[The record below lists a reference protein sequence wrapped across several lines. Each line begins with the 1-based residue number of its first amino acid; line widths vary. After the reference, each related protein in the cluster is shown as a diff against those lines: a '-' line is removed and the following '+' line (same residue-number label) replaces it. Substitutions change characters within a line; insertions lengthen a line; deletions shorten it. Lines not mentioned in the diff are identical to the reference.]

1 MPLISRSL
9 PALESWRSC
18 FVAVCLLIFSNG
30 VQAAN
35 PIAPSGLRGAV
46 TAATALSLIW
56 DDNSTT
62 ETHFQIAYTD
72 NGSNQTPI
80 SLTAADAGGSTAG
93 VGIVSVN
100 LSSLT
105 AGHTYTFKIRAY
117 TTSTSNASA
126 YSNTITVV
134 TNDFDPPNMV
144 DATTQTNGSILVR
157 WVDNAIT
164 EGGYFVE
171 YRALPSGTFSV
182 AGSTAANFTG
192 FFLGNLIPATSY
204 EFRVRGFKGTA
215 ASPTSTTAYSVLAT
229 ATTPSTLLAP
239 TSLVVSAISP
249 AESSVKFVFNDNTA
263 LNTGYEF
270 EYRLSGVGTFVFLA
284 DAGDFAS
291 ISGSGLLSPGTAYD
305 FQCRAFYSNGT
316 TRTYSGYSNT
326 ASLTTP
332 FNAPTGAASTASSE
346 SQVNLTWVDNSQA
359 EGGVAIYYRIS
370 GSASYVLYNY
380 AATNATSFSVTG
392 LSPGTAYDFQV
403 AAAAQRSAPG
413 TSIIVESARSNT
425 TSVTTKDIFTSR
437 TYQPITLGVAFSYQ
451 AAVTTGFARS
461 SWSIT
466 GLPAGLTFNSTTGVA
481 SGVPT
486 VTGVFTCPMMATFAN
501 GWTTN
506 SSLTLRI
513 VRGAAVPVV
522 GGTIF
527 GQTLLA
533 GGNVSIP
540 LAGKFADP
548 DSESAVRVTTNLG
561 VMDFI
566 LYNTATPQTVANFL
580 GYVNNVSSSG
590 NYNGSVFHR
599 SVSGF
604 IVQGGAFKTLSAP
617 NNFSVTTT
625 TASPANEPG
634 ISNLRGTV
642 AMAKLGSDPNSATDQ
657 FFVNLA
663 DNSGNLDNQNG
674 GFTAFARVA
683 GNGMAVADAIAG
695 LPNATY
701 NVNLGGTASSMEN
714 WPLTSASAAMD
725 ISKVVVIT
733 SAAPVA
739 VLSHSVTGNTN
750 SSAVSASVSG
760 GNLQING
767 LVGGQSNV
775 TVTATDL
782 DGNAVSQTFSVTVN
796 QSPTFTSPAPT
807 ATSDAGIAYNFPCT
821 AGGFPAP
828 SFTISSGALPTG
840 LVINSSGV
848 IFGTPSVAGV
858 FTGIITATNSIGT
871 ATQNFTITIYSTL
884 ANWAAGQN
892 LFGADALSN
901 ADPDHDG
908 RRNLEEFAFFTNPNV
923 SNTTQI
929 PSFALAAVSTVKYGE
944 ITFPVRKF
952 APSLTYT
959 VETSDSLSA
968 GAWFTRWT
976 SSEGFGVAAV
986 TSALDQADRTIIT
999 VRDSVSS
1006 ASASRRFMRVKI
1018 AGQ

>member
-1 MPLISRSL
+1 MPLISRSF
-9 PALESWRSC
+9 PALESWRSYVVAAC
-18 FVAVCLLIFSNG
+18 LFVFPNGAQAV
-30 VQAAN
+30 V
-35 PIAPSGLRGAV
+35 PTAPSNLSIFIKK
-46 TAATALSLIW
+46 AATSHTYAALWTDTSNDETSFAVDVRVGPGAFNVIATSVANTTGVLFSLTSPLTTGTTIQYRVRALNASGTSLASNLVSFDIPADSFAPPATATATAVSESVINVAW
-56 DDNSTT
+56 TDNSTT
-62 ETHFQIAYTD
+62 EDGEEFEISS
-72 NGSNQTPI
+72 NGGATFTKLVDSLFYQKKSADITGLTP
-80 SLTAADAGGSTAG
+80 
-93 VGIVSVN
+93 GIIYKFR
-100 LSSLT
+100 L
-105 AGHTYTFKIRAY
+105 RAY
-117 TTSTSNASA
+117 K
-126 YSNTITVV
+126 
-134 TNDFDPPNMV
+134 
-144 DATTQTNGSILVR
+144 
-157 WVDNAIT
+157 
-164 EGGYFVE
+164 EGTPRTY
-171 YRALPSGTFSV
+171 
-182 AGSTAANFTG
+182 
-192 FFLGNLIPATSY
+192 
-204 EFRVRGFKGTA
+204 
-215 ASPTSTTAYSVLAT
+215 TAYSAV
-229 ATTPSTLLAP
+229 
-239 TSLVVSAISP
+239 
-249 AESSVKFVFNDNTA
+249 
-263 LNTGYEF
+263 
-270 EYRLSGVGTFVFLA
+270 
-284 DAGDFAS
+284 AS
-291 ISGSGLLSPGTAYD
+291 M
-305 FQCRAFYSNGT
+305 
-316 TRTYSGYSNT
+316 
-326 ASLTTP
+326 
-332 FNAPTGAASTASSE
+332 
-346 SQVNLTWVDNSQA
+346 
-359 EGGVAIYYRIS
+359 
-370 GSASYVLYNY
+370 
-380 AATNATSFSVTG
+380 
-392 LSPGTAYDFQV
+392 
-403 AAAAQRSAPG
+403 
-413 TSIIVESARSNT
+413 
-425 TSVTTKDIFTSR
+425 TTKDTFTSR

-451 AAVTTGFARS
+451 ATVSTGFARS

-466 GLPAGLTFNSTTGVA
+466 GLPAGLTFNSTTGIV

-486 VTGVFTCPMMATFAN
+486 VTGVFTCPMTATFAN

-513 VRGAAVPVV
+513 VRNAAVPVV
-522 GGTIF
+522 SASIS

-540 LAGKFADP
+540 LTDKFADP
-548 DSESAVRVTTNLG
+548 DSESAVRLTTNLG

-566 LYNTATPQTVANFL
+566 LYSTATPQTVANFL

-590 NYNGSVFHR
+590 NYNGAVFHR

-663 DNSGNLDNQNG
+663 DNSSNLDNQNG

-701 NVNLGGTASSMEN
+701 NVNLGGTSSSMDN
-714 WPLTSASAAMD
+714 WPLTSASPAMD

-750 SSAVSASVSG
+750 PSAVSVSVSG

-767 LVGGQSNV
+767 LLGGQSNV

-796 QSPTFTSPAPT
+796 QSPMFTSSAPT
-807 ATSDAGIAYNFPCT
+807 ATSDAGIAYNFSCT

-858 FTGIITATNSIGT
+858 FTGTIAATNSIGT

-892 LFGADALSN
+892 LFGTDAYPN

-908 RRNLEEFAFFTNPNV
+908 HSNLEEFAFFTNPNI
-923 SNTTQI
+923 SNNSQI
-929 PSFALAAVSTVKYGE
+929 PSFALAAVSFVKYGE

-952 APSLTYT
+952 APSLTYA

-968 GAWFTRWT
+968 TAWAPRWT
-976 SSEGFGVAAV
+976 SSDGFGVAAV